1 MAALLSIFDGIV
13 RDGKHATLMKALLL
27 MNEDEARREQFE
39 ERFGN
44 VRVLFEMLQ
53 PDEELRA
60 FLADYTW
67 IVKFYM
73 LYRKKF
79 YPKDHFEITPE
90 DGVKTRALIREYVDV
105 KELETDFPSYV
116 LDEHYLTKVAPL
128 ELDAKALDIGA
139 MLDAEIRVR
148 LDEDDDV
155 RPLSERLE
163 RIIDEKRRHPSGH
176 RASRGT

>member
-1 MAALLSIFDGIV
+1 MNFDRDELGDVAYPISALRERFRDQMAALLSIFDGIV

-90 DGVKTRALIREYVDV
+90 DGVKTSRPY
-105 KELETDFPSYV
+105 S
-116 LDEHYLTKVAPL
+116 
-128 ELDAKALDIGA
+128 
-139 MLDAEIRVR
+139 RVC
-148 LDEDDDV
+148 
-155 RPLSERLE
+155 
-163 RIIDEKRRHPSGH
+163 
-176 RASRGT
+176 